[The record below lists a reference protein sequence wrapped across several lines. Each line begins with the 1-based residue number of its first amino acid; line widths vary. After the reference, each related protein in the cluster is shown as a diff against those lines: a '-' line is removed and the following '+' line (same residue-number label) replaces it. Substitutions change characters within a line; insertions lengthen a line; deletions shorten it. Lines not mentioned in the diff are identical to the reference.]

1 VTAAE
6 RYIDSLELFGMAFG
20 LERMH
25 DLLGRLDNPERSF
38 DAIHVVGTNGKG
50 STVLFAE
57 ALLEAE
63 GVRTGAYLSPHITSF
78 RERIRV
84 GGAEVGPAA
93 YEEAVLRVR
102 DAAGTRVTQFEAL
115 TAAAFCAFAAAGVEW
130 GVVEAGLGGRLDA
143 TNVLPR
149 SRVQVLTNV
158 SLEHTQLLGST
169 REAIAAEKLA
179 VVPDGGLLVVG
190 EPKWAALAPQAAK
203 VEAVRAEGTY
213 QDQNRAVARA
223 AVELALGR
231 RVDPAA
237 MLGLRIPGRME
248 VRGHDPLEVWDGA
261 HNVAEMARFVA
272 ELPTLV
278 EGHEPR
284 VAVFSTLGE
293 KDVAGMVELL
303 SGVCDVVVATQS
315 TNPRVL
321 PAAELAAI
329 TGGEFEPDPGRAR
342 ARAIE
347 LSGRGG
353 AVIVCGSLYLLHD
366 LISRPHGVVAARS
379 PA

>member
-1 VTAAE
+1 
-6 RYIDSLELFGMAFG
+6 
-20 LERMH
+20 
-25 DLLGRLDNPERSF
+25 
-38 DAIHVVGTNGKG
+38 
-50 STVLFAE
+50 
-57 ALLEAE
+57 
-63 GVRTGAYLSPHITSF
+63 
-78 RERIRV
+78 
-84 GGAEVGPAA
+84 
-93 YEEAVLRVR
+93 
-102 DAAGTRVTQFEAL
+102 
-115 TAAAFCAFAAAGVEW
+115 
-130 GVVEAGLGGRLDA
+130 
-143 TNVLPR
+143 
-149 SRVQVLTNV
+149 
-158 SLEHTQLLGST
+158 
-169 REAIAAEKLA
+169 
-179 VVPDGGLLVVG
+179 
-190 EPKWAALAPQAAK
+190 
-203 VEAVRAEGTY
+203 
-213 QDQNRAVARA
+213 VARA

-261 HNVAEMARFVA
+261 HNVAGMARFVA
-272 ELPTLV
+272 ELPALV

-366 LISRPHGVVAARS
+366 LISRPHGVEAARS